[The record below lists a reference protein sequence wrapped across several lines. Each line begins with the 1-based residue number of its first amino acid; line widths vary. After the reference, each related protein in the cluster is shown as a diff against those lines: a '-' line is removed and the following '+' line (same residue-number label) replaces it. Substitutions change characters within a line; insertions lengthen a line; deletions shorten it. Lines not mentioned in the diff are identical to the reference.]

1 MDKCAVPGPRRVR
14 KSENALG
21 TIEATSR
28 VMTVDRRGFTKSL
41 SGLLAAVAAGSRNR
55 TPSQAPPAA
64 SQARPARLPPT
75 KVTRIRVFYPPN
87 YDRNNAQAFPQ
98 SNMVVL
104 VDTEAGITGVGQGGS
119 PDTVRNVARSVIG
132 KNAFDTE
139 MIWQAAFMDG
149 FYSPGK
155 ERLHAMGAID
165 LALWDI
171 KGKALNAPLYQ
182 LFGGKAREHIELY
195 ATLGLPQGVVPPA
208 EAAAM
213 GLKERAAATMAAGYR
228 VYRVDGGILP
238 TAGRPAGGTT
248 APELTLRG
256 GVFDSRAR
264 IPQIIKALEQIR
276 EGVGPDGNWMIDVHQ
291 KFDFHEAVEL
301 CRLME
306 PLRPFCVE
314 DPLREEQFR
323 TQLPKLRMLT
333 TVPLAPGEEW
343 GTRADFSPLVEQR
356 DIDFARVSLPNV
368 GGITEMLKIMAV
380 CDTHK
385 VGHRAALHRSDCDRR
400 AHAHDDGVPGPGV
413 DGIQPRRSG
422 RALHAGVPRVPERK
436 GVAQRS
442 TGTGRERRR
451 EAAHVRRGDDRGRSG
466 ARRTAGRMAR

>member
-1 MDKCAVPGPRRVR
+1 MHM
-14 KSENALG
+14 N
-21 TIEATSR
+21 
-28 VMTVDRRGFTKSL
+28 RRGFTQSL
-41 SGLLAAVAAGSRNR
+41 SGLIGAVVTGSGAAAVAPTHAA
-55 TPSQAPPAA
+55 APLARA
-64 SQARPARLPPT
+64 QARLSPT

-87 YDRNNAQAFPQ
+87 YNANGPQAFPQ

-104 VDTEAGITGVGQGGS
+104 VDTEAGITGIGQGGS

-155 ERLHAMGAID
+155 ERLHALGAID
-165 LALWDI
+165 VALWDI
-171 KGKALNAPLYQ
+171 KGKALNTPLYQ

-195 ATLGLPQGVVPPA
+195 ATSGLPQGLVPQE

-238 TAGRPAGGTT
+238 STGRGRGAAGAPAAGTPPGAGRGAGPGGRGGRGGT
-248 APELTLRG
+248 
-256 GVFDSRAR
+256 VFDSRSR
-264 IPQIIKALEQIR
+264 IRQIIQAVEQIR
-276 EGVGPDGNWMIDVHQ
+276 DGVGPDGNWMIDLHQ
-291 KFDFHEAVEL
+291 KFDFHEAVEV

-306 PLRPFCVE
+306 PYRPFCVE
-314 DPLREEQFR
+314 DPVREEQFR
-323 TQLPKLRMLT
+323 TQIPKLRLLT

-343 GTRADFSPLVEQR
+343 GTRAEFSPLVEQR
-356 DIDFARVSLPNV
+356 DIDFARASLPNV

-385 VGHRAALHRSDCDRR
+385 VGIVPHFTGPIATAGHMHTMMAFPGQVLMEYNQGERPVPYMPEFLECRNGKVWPNDRPGLGVSIDEKQLTFVE
-400 AHAHDDGVPGPGV
+400 AMTEGVPGITHRRP
-413 DGIQPRRSG
+413 DGS
-422 RALHAGVPRVPERK
+422 LTHW
-436 GVAQRS
+436 
-442 TGTGRERRR
+442 
-451 EAAHVRRGDDRGRSG
+451 
-466 ARRTAGRMAR
+466 

>member
-1 MDKCAVPGPRRVR
+1 MRVHRR
-14 KSENALG
+14 AF
-21 TIEATSR
+21 A
-28 VMTVDRRGFTKSL
+28 KSL
-41 SGLLAAVAAGSRNR
+41 ASAVGLAVTGSGRRLSA
-55 TPSQAPPAA
+55 QAPSPAPQGRA
-64 SQARPARLPPT
+64 PRVAPA
-75 KVTRIRVFYPPN
+75 KVTRIRTFYPPN

-104 VDTEAGITGVGQGGS
+104 VDTDAGITGVGQGGS

-139 MIWQAAFMDG
+139 MIWQSAFMDG

-155 ERLHAMGAID
+155 ERLHAIGAID

-171 KGKALNAPLYQ
+171 KGKALGTPLYQ

-195 ATLGLPQGVVPPA
+195 ATLGLPPGLVPA
-208 EAAAM
+208 AQAAAM

-238 TAGRPAGGTT
+238 SMGSAATGAP
-248 APELTLRG
+248 PELTLRG
-256 GVFDSRAR
+256 GVFDARAR
-264 IPQIIKALEQIR
+264 IPLIVKALEQIR
-276 EGVGPDGNWMIDVHQ
+276 DGVGPDGNWMIDVHQ

-323 TQLPKLRMLT
+323 TQLPKLRLLT

-385 VGHRAALHRSDCDRR
+385 VGIVPHFTGPIATAAHMHTMMAFPGQVLMEYNLGER
-400 AHAHDDGVPGPGV
+400 GVPYMPEFLECRNGKVWPNDRPGLGVSV
-413 DGIQPRRSG
+413 DERQLTFVEAMTEGAAAPTHRRPDGS
-422 RALHAGVPRVPERK
+422 LTHW
-436 GVAQRS
+436 
-442 TGTGRERRR
+442 
-451 EAAHVRRGDDRGRSG
+451 
-466 ARRTAGRMAR
+466 